1 MGTKM
6 RTRPIARKGE
16 DAPSRKHKREHTKS
30 AIRLNCQRKTR
41 GAANR
46 AAKELT
52 GKARNKHKN
61 WLPLALFLVN
71 DALTALHASE
81 ERELE
86 LLNDKQIAD
95 ADADRFFG

>member
-6 RTRPIARKGE
+6 RTRLIARKGA

-46 AAKELT
+46 AAKTLT
-52 GKARNKHKN
+52 GKRRN
-61 WLPLALFLVN
+61 V
-71 DALTALHASE
+71 
-81 ERELE
+81 
-86 LLNDKQIAD
+86 
-95 ADADRFFG
+95 